1 MSDFVPGTTLAEID
15 YLNQLK
21 SAIGLDAASNDEEN
35 SDSARKA
42 VPATAASL
50 VKKQPRRLSMQ
61 DVTNKYKPDDL
72 STREEERH
80 ITMMLHPGEFVI
92 LRGTVWKRAVRCLV
106 LVFLLMIYLYCRA
119 GLLRSAGYTSP
130 TNRDSCISLP
140 KGTTK
145 GRCRGACLNPFVQ
158 LR

>member
-21 SAIGLDAASNDEEN
+21 SAIGLDSASNDEES
-35 SDSARKA
+35 SDKNQTAP
-42 VPATAASL
+42 VPLPVASQ
-50 VKKQPRRLSMQ
+50 VKKQTRRLSMQ

-92 LRGTVWKRAVRCLV
+92 LRGTVWKRAVLCYYARICLIIV
-106 LVFLLMIYLYCRA
+106 L
-119 GLLRSAGYTSP
+119 
-130 TNRDSCISLP
+130 
-140 KGTTK
+140 
-145 GRCRGACLNPFVQ
+145 
-158 LR
+158 